1 MRRFHQLRFA
11 YKITVELF
19 QTNGRS
25 YALRTLPVRVFFVMF
40 VFSDFQPNRT
50 ILLAVAADSSSECK
64 VTKPNGQAPL
74 GQPRGRDTYGNDA
87 VSTDLFPNGVVQF
100 SPRGPGFV
108 LSDGSLKMKFSWWR
122 KADAPLEITGRR
134 LDATAPPLRAEI
146 GGSGDVHMVPTY
158 IIFPTT
164 GCWEVTGK
172 VSEVSLVFITKV
184 VKTK

>member
-1 MRRFHQLRFA
+1 MGSARF
-11 YKITVELF
+11 
-19 QTNGRS
+19 
-25 YALRTLPVRVFFVMF
+25 LPV
-40 VFSDFQPNRT
+40 FSLFCLCSVALSQNRT
-50 ILLAVAADSSSECK
+50 TSLAVAADSTSECK

-74 GQPRGRDTYGNDA
+74 GQPRGPDIYGNDA
-87 VSTDLFPNGVVQF
+87 LSTVLFPNGVVEF

-108 LSDGSLKMKFSWWR
+108 LSDGSLMMKFPWWQ
-122 KADAPLEITGRR
+122 KGDAPLEITGRR